1 MPGTVLFGG
10 EQEAAHRVEVFRL
23 VREVDDDGVFVGL
36 LARKHGSLTF
46 PGQQHDVGFVASLVD
61 SSSIDVM
68 HLHLVEMLETRTDV
82 ILMMGQHQL
91 MALGKHLMR
100 QVEECLLVRGERSH
114 DVVLMGVIFLD
125 DQKITRISRQSRC
138 PRLIYDS

>member
-1 MPGTVLFGG
+1 MPGAVLLGG
-10 EQEAAHRVEVFRL
+10 EQEATHRVEILRL

-46 PGQQHDVGFVASLVD
+46 ACQQHDVGFVASLVD
-61 SSSIDVM
+61 SRSIDVM
-68 HLHLVEMLETRTDV
+68 HLHLVEMLQARTDV

-114 DVVLMGVIFLD
+114 D
-125 DQKITRISRQSRC
+125 
-138 PRLIYDS
+138 